1 MKYSEGQL
9 PAPPPSHLGNSLG
22 VVADDWHAAEIWLQ
36 AIANRPRRNSPHT
49 LATYRQ
55 HLAKLR
61 WYCENVSKNM
71 PSTWTVQDVDA
82 FYAFLKAPP
91 EYALCERDYAG
102 RYAELGDEGYTPFRC
117 VPSASSRSDIQ
128 RCVHALF
135 RAWREVGYVR
145 SNPMGFHGAGTE
157 RKINA
162 TRAVS
167 LDLFD
172 MVLEVMEDQPKE
184 TFEARQRYVRDRF
197 MLIALRELGL
207 RSSELVKASMGAFQ
221 RMFDPKSGKSYWI
234 MHVTTETAKGGLER
248 KIPVTRHVFDSLVAY
263 REAFGLSAVP
273 DASDTTALLLSPRTN
288 RNATTARG
296 IALKALASRRDFCK
310 WKAITSRHGLYYVV
324 KQRLGATAAFLESIG
339 DLDRKGQIEKASPHW
354 LRHTFAKSALMQ
366 GEDMR
371 SVAAWLGHRDI
382 GTTMVYTEQEVLD
395 LIRQTEQ
402 VRPDALAVEVVW
414 NERGPGR

>member
-1 MKYSEGQL
+1 MNDSSSFMIL
-9 PAPPPSHLGNSLG
+9 PSLPDTGSSLG
-22 VVADDWHAAEIWLQ
+22 AVSDDWHAAEIWLQ

-49 LATYRQ
+49 VATYRQ

-61 WYCENVSKNM
+61 WYCEHVSRNM
-71 PSTWTVQDVDA
+71 PSTWSVQDVDA

-91 EYALCERDYAG
+91 DYALCEQDYAG
-102 RYAELGDEGYTPFRC
+102 RYAELGEEGYTPFRC

-162 TRAVS
+162 NRAVS

-172 MVLEVMEDQPKE
+172 MVLETMEEQPKE

-197 MLIALRELGL
+197 LLIALRELGL
-207 RSSELVKASMGAFQ
+207 RSSELVKASMGSFQ
-221 RMFDPKSGKSYWI
+221 RLFDPKSEKSYWI
-234 MHVTTETAKGGLER
+234 MHVTSETAKGGIER
-248 KIPVTRHVFDSLVAY
+248 KIPVTRHVFEALVAY
-263 REAFGLSAVP
+263 REAFGLSPVA
-273 DASDTTALLLSPRTN
+273 ATTDTTPLLLSPRTD
-288 RNATTARG
+288 RSATTARG
-296 IALKALASRRDFCK
+296 IPLKVLATRRDFGK

-324 KQRLGATAAFLESIG
+324 KQRLGAAAAFLESIG
-339 DLDRKGQIEKASPHW
+339 DHDRKAQIEKASPHW

-402 VRPDALAVEVVW
+402 VRPDALAVETLW
-414 NERGPGR
+414 TQRL